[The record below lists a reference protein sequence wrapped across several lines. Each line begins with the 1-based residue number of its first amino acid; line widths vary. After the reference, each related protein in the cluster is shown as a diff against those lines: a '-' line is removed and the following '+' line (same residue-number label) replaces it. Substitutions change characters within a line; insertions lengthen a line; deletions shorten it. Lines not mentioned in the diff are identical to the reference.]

1 MNLISGI
8 TFATPAALIALLAL
22 PAIWWLLRFTPPR
35 PEQVRFPP
43 FRLLLDLMTP
53 EDQPDKTPWWLL
65 LIRLALAALL
75 IIAVARPQVGGDQG
89 LAPDGRPLL
98 IAIDNGWAAAADW
111 QRREAALARL
121 IDAAATRPVPVA
133 VVATAPGRNTSVPQF
148 LPADE
153 ARRRAAAIVPAAWA
167 LDRKGALARIKA
179 ATAER
184 SGVQVVWLADGIDD
198 GDARAFAAGL
208 AALSGSGAAPT
219 VLLPQK
225 SRLAMALGKPQLAG
239 GKLKVSV
246 LRVPDQTPAETPVN
260 ILATNGRSLASAT
273 ARFAPDSGKAELAFE
288 LPVELR
294 NQAHRIDLTATRT
307 AAGVHLF
314 DDRWRRKTVGLVS
327 GASLESD
334 QPLLSPLYY
343 VSRALAPVAEIRQVE
358 PDQPVSSLLG
368 SSLSV
373 LVLADIGVLRAD
385 DRNAVA
391 KWVEKGGMLVRFA
404 GPRLASSNDDL
415 VPVTLRAG
423 DRTLGSALSW
433 ERPQGLAAFPDK
445 SPFAGLTVDKSVTVS
460 RQVLAEPSAELFD
473 HTWASLADGTP
484 LVTAARRGEGTIV
497 LFHVTANA
505 DWSNLPLT
513 GLFVEML
520 QRVVEMGPGAL
531 AGSDT
536 GKPSAGAFVPKLVLD
551 GRGELVT
558 PDAAAEPIEAR
569 AFATLQPGP
578 LHPPGLYERQGA
590 TRALNLTV
598 AGDKLDAIS
607 GLPAGTSVAGYKA
620 APPRDLAGALF
631 LIAALLFALDCLAA
645 LSLSGAWRRLLRRP
659 GVATTMLAIAL
670 MAAACPHFAFAQDA
684 SANDASQSAADRFAM
699 RAALDTRLAYVVTG
713 DPQVDS
719 ATLAGLTGL
728 TDILTGRTAVEPAA
742 PMGVDIE
749 KDEIVFF
756 PLIYWPITADTP
768 MPSQAALARLD
779 AFMKNG
785 GTIFFDTRND
795 NGDSLD
801 FTGQPTPALQALR
814 RILAT
819 LDIPPL
825 EPVPPDHVLT
835 KAFYLMQTFPG
846 RYANGRLWVE
856 AAGGDAQST
865 TRADGVSSII
875 IGSNDYAA
883 AWAVDATGRPMFPCV
898 PGGEQ
903 QREFAYRAGVNLV
916 MYALTGNYK
925 ADQVHVPA
933 LLERLGQ

>member
-1 MNLISGI
+1 MYLLSGI

-22 PAIWWLLRFTPPR
+22 PVIWWLLRFTPPR
-35 PEQVRFPP
+35 PETVRFPP
-43 FRLLLDLMTP
+43 FRLLLDLITP

-75 IIAVARPQVGGDQG
+75 IVAVARPQVGGDRG

-98 IAIDNGWAAAADW
+98 VAVDNGWAAAADW
-111 QRREAALARL
+111 QPREAALSRL
-121 IDAAATRPVPVA
+121 IDAAANRGVPVA
-133 VVATAPGRNTSVPQF
+133 VVATAPRRDQSVPQF

-153 ARRRAAAIVPAAWA
+153 ARRRAAAIVPVAWA
-167 LDRKGALARIKA
+167 LDRKGALARIEA
-179 ATAER
+179 ATTGH
-184 SGVQVVWLADGIDD
+184 SGIQVVWLADGIDD

-225 SRLAMALGKPQLAG
+225 SRLAMALGKPGLVD

-246 LRVPDQTPAETPVN
+246 LRVPDKAAAETPVN

-273 ARFAPDSGKAELAFE
+273 ARFTAGSGKADLSFE

-294 NQAHRIDLTATRT
+294 NEAHRIDLTAART
-307 AAGVHLF
+307 AAGVYLF
-314 DDRWRRKTVGLVS
+314 GDRWRRKTVGLVS

-343 VSRALAPVAEIRQVE
+343 VSRALEPVAEIRKVDA
-358 PDQPVSSLLG
+358 DQPVSSLLG

-391 KWVEKGGMLVRFA
+391 KWVEKGGLLVRFA
-404 GPRLASSNDDL
+404 GPRLASGNDDL
-415 VPVTLRAG
+415 VPVPLRAG

-445 SPFAGLTVDKSVTVS
+445 SPFAGLAIDKSVTVS

-473 HTWASLADGTP
+473 HTWASLQDGTP
-484 LVTAARRGEGTIV
+484 LVTAARRGAGTIV

-531 AGSDT
+531 AGTDT
-536 GKPSAGAFVPKLVLD
+536 GKSEAGAFVPKLVLD

-569 AFATLQPGP
+569 AFATLKPGP

-590 TRALNLTV
+590 TRTLNLTLG
-598 AGDKLDAIS
+598 GDSLDAIAN
-607 GLPAGTSVAGYKA
+607 LPAGISLAGYTA
-620 APPRDLAGALF
+620 APPRDLAGILF
-631 LIAALLFALDCLAA
+631 LIAALVFALDCLAA
-645 LSLSGAWRRLLRRP
+645 LRLSGAWRRLLRRP
-659 GVATTMLAIAL
+659 GLATGMLAIAVL
-670 MAAACPHFAFAQDA
+670 ATALPHLAFAQDA
-684 SANDASQSAADRFAM
+684 NLSAADRFAM

-713 DPQVDS
+713 DPQVDTV
-719 ATLAGLTGL
+719 TLAGLTGL
-728 TDILTGRTAVEPAA
+728 TDILTKRTAVEPAA

-749 KDEIVFF
+749 TDEIVFF

-768 MPSQAALARLD
+768 VPSQAALARID

-785 GTIFFDTRND
+785 GTIFFDTRD
-795 NGDSLD
+795 ENGDSLD
-801 FTGQPTPALQALR
+801 FTGQPTAALQALR

-835 KAFYLMQTFPG
+835 KAFYLMQAFPG

-856 AAGGDAQST
+856 AAGGDTRST

-883 AWAVDATGRPMFPCV
+883 AWATDASGQPLFPCV

-903 QREFAYRAGVNLV
+903 QREFAYRTGINLV

>member
-8 TFATPAALIALLAL
+8 TFTTPAALIALLAL

-35 PEQVRFPP
+35 PQTVRFPP
-43 FRLLLDLMTP
+43 FRLLLDLITP

-75 IIAVARPQVGGDQG
+75 IIAVARPQVGGNQG

-133 VVATAPGRNTSVPQF
+133 VIATAPGRDQSVQQF

-153 ARRRAAAIVPAAWA
+153 ARRRAAAIVPVAWA
-167 LDRKGALARIKA
+167 LDRKGALQRIKA
-179 ATAER
+179 ATAGR

-208 AALSGSGAAPT
+208 AALSGSGSAPT

-225 SRLAMALGKPQLAG
+225 SRLAMALGKPELAG

-246 LRVPDQTPAETPVN
+246 LRVPERSPAETPVN

-273 ARFAPDSGKAELAFE
+273 ARFAPGSGKAELSFD

-294 NQAHRIDLTATRT
+294 NQAHRIDLTAART

-343 VSRALAPVAEIRQVE
+343 VSRALEPVAEIRQVD

-391 KWVEKGGMLVRFA
+391 KWVEKGGLLVRFA

-415 VPVTLRAG
+415 VPVALRAG

-433 ERPQGLAAFPDK
+433 ERPQGLAPFPDK
-445 SPFAGLTVDKSVTVS
+445 SPFAGLAIDKSVTVS

-473 HTWASLADGTP
+473 HTWASLQDGTP
-484 LVTAARRGEGTIV
+484 LVTAAKRGEGTIV

-531 AGSDT
+531 AGNDT
-536 GKPSAGAFVPKLVLD
+536 GKSTAGAFVPKLVLD
-551 GRGELVT
+551 GHGELVT
-558 PDAAAEPIEAR
+558 PDAAAEPLEAK

-590 TRALNLTV
+590 IRALNLTP
-598 AGDKLDAIS
+598 AGDKLEAIA
-607 GLPAGTSVAGYKA
+607 GLPAGTTVAGYKA
-620 APPRDLAGALF
+620 APPRDLAGILF
-631 LIAALLFALDCLAA
+631 LIAALVFALDCLAA

-659 GVATTMLAIAL
+659 GVAPAMLAIAF
-670 MAAACPHFAFAQDA
+670 MATMLPHLAFAQDT
-684 SANDASQSAADRFAM
+684 SGKDANLSAADRFAM
-699 RAALDTRLAYVVTG
+699 RAALDTRLAYVITG
-713 DPQVDS
+713 DPQVD
-719 ATLAGLTGL
+719 AVTLAGLNGL
-728 TDILTGRTAVEPAA
+728 TDVLTKRTAVEPAA
-742 PMGVDIE
+742 PMAIDIE
-749 KDEIVFF
+749 KDTIVFF

-768 MPSQAALARLD
+768 VPSQAALARLD

-795 NGDSLD
+795 NGDSID
-801 FTGQPTPALQALR
+801 FTGEATPTLKALR

-846 RYANGRLWVE
+846 RYANGRLWVQ
-856 AAGGDAQST
+856 ASGGAAQSK

-883 AWAVDATGRPMFPCV
+883 AWAVDASGRPMFPCV

-903 QREFAYRAGVNLV
+903 QREFAYRAGINLV